1 MQETSLKKRY
11 SIKLFANIIAGII
24 VAIIVAIVPKA
35 LGPVAY
41 GQFVYLQ
48 EFFTKA
54 IGFLDMGSSIAFF
67 TKLSA
72 RANRKELIS
81 FYFLYSF
88 MVLLLIF
95 GFIFVGDAFG
105 FLNAI
110 IPDISTEYIYL
121 GLFFGF
127 FTWFTQIF
135 IKISDAY
142 ALTVSVEL
150 IKVGHKIASLLLLL
164 FFVYQ
169 LAFDLEI
176 FFYFHYIALISFLL
190 IISWLF
196 IKKGIFQNII
206 NSQLSILNLTKEFIS
221 YCHPLFVYSIIGLL
235 AGLFDIWLLQK
246 VAGSEQ
252 MGFYGLAY
260 GLAAMCFLFTSAM
273 TPIITREFS
282 KSYEQKD
289 IENMRKLFY
298 RYIPMLYSIA
308 AFFAVFI
315 SVQSENV
322 LLIFTDEKFKDAF
335 LVLVI
340 MALYPIHQTYGQLSG
355 SIFYATGQTKL
366 MRNMALFTMPLGM
379 LATFILIYI
388 FELGA
393 VGLACKMI
401 LVQFIGANIQL
412 YFNAKLLNIDMK
424 HFIWHQ
430 VYAIVFFVVL
440 VFVSSALISF
450 DSPLIE
456 FLLSGIM
463 YTILSIIFGYIFPQI
478 FATNRNEINI
488 VLNNIRKEL
497 IANSKIKLE
506 KI

>member
-1 MQETSLKKRY
+1 MKEDSLKKRY
-11 SIKLFANIIAGII
+11 SIKLFANIISGII
-24 VAIIVAIVPKA
+24 GAILVAIVPKA

-48 EFFTKA
+48 NFFTEA

-72 RANRKELIS
+72 KHTRKELIT
-81 FYFLYSF
+81 FYFLYSIV
-88 MVLLLIF
+88 VLLLISL
-95 GFIFVGDAFG
+95 FIFSIQE
-105 FLNAI
+105 LNFFQI
-110 IPDISTEYIYL
+110 LFPHIPPKYIYF

-150 IKVGHKIASLLLLL
+150 IKIGHKIVSLLLLL

-169 LAFDLEI
+169 LSFDLE
-176 FFYFHYIALISFLL
+176 FYFYFNYIAIVSFL
-190 IISWLF
+190 IILTWLF
-196 IKKGIFQNII
+196 IKKNIFSGVF
-206 NSQLSILNLTKEFIS
+206 NSEFSILNLLKEFIS
-221 YCHPLFVYSIIGLL
+221 YCHPLFVYSIIGLI
-235 AGLFDIWLLQK
+235 AGMFDIWLLQK

-252 MGFYGLAY
+252 TGFYGLAY
-260 GLAAMCFLFTSAM
+260 SLAAMCFLFTSAM
-273 TPIITREFS
+273 TPIIMREFS
-282 KSYEQKD
+282 KSHEQKD
-289 IENMRKLFY
+289 LETMRKLFY

-322 LLIFTDEKFKDAF
+322 LMIFTDEKFKNAF

-366 MRNMALFTMPLGM
+366 MRNLALFTMPLGM
-379 LATFILIYI
+379 LATFILVYV
-388 FELGA
+388 FDFGA
-393 VGLACKMI
+393 VGLAWKMI
-401 LVQFIGANIQL
+401 LIQFVGVNIQL
-412 YFNAKLLNIDMK
+412 YFNAKLLQLDMK

-430 VYAIVFFVVL
+430 IYSVVFFVSL
-440 VFVSSALISF
+440 AIIPLLIISSNSA
-450 DSPLIE
+450 LIE
-456 FLLSGIM
+456 FLVSGIL
-463 YTILSIIFGYIFPQI
+463 YTGLAIIFSYIFPQV
-478 FATNRNEINI
+478 FATTKDEIKINLQK
-488 VLNNIRKEL
+488 VLNRV
-497 IANSKIKLE
+497 SKK
-506 KI
+506 

>member
-1 MQETSLKKRY
+1 MQEHSLKKRY
-11 SIKLFANIIAGII
+11 SIKLFANIIS
-24 VAIIVAIVPKA
+24 AIIGAIIIAIVPKA

-48 EFFTKA
+48 EFITKA

-72 RANRKELIS
+72 KANRKELIT

-88 MVLLLIF
+88 VVLCLIV
-95 GFIFVGDAFG
+95 GFIFIVNTLGYSDYI
-105 FLNAI
+105 L
-110 IPDISTEYIYL
+110 PDIPNEYIYF

-150 IKVGHKIASLLLLL
+150 IKVGHKIVSLLILL

-169 LAFDLEI
+169 LAFDLEL
-176 FFYFHYIALISFLL
+176 FFYFHYIALFSFLL
-190 IISWLF
+190 IILWLF
-196 IKKGIFQNII
+196 IKKGIFQNIF
-206 NSQLSILNLTKEFIS
+206 NSEFSIINLTKEFIS
-221 YCHPLFVYSIIGLL
+221 YCHPLVVYSIIGLL

-260 GLAAMCFLFTSAM
+260 SLAAMCFLFTSAM

-289 IENMRKLFY
+289 LETMRKLFY

-322 LLIFTDEKFKDAF
+322 LMIFTDEKFKDAF

-366 MRNMALFTMPLGM
+366 MRNMALFTQPLGM
-379 LATFILIYI
+379 LISFIFIYLL
-388 FELGA
+388 ELEA
-393 VGLACKMI
+393 VGLAWKMI
-401 LVQFIGANIQL
+401 IGQFIGVNIQL
-412 YFNAKLLNIDMK
+412 YFNAKLLDLDIK
-424 HFIWHQ
+424 HFVWHQ
-430 VYAIVFFVVL
+430 IYSVLFFAAIAMMPTL
-440 VFVSSALISF
+440 LISF
-450 DSPLIE
+450 DSGMIE
-456 FLLSGIM
+456 FLVSGFV
-463 YTILSIIFGYIFPQI
+463 YTLFVIIFSYIFPQV
-478 FATNRNEINI
+478 FATNRDEIKDNF
-488 VLNNIRKEL
+488 N
-497 IANSKIKLE
+497 KIKSRLTNND
-506 KI
+506 